1 MDSNSKKVQEAIP
14 SRFKLGDL
22 VLAKIKSS
30 MCMFEIERPWLS
42 VICPDFGSNDEYA
55 KVDLLSGDRFARH
68 YHVQRLGSR
77 FEKAWVPESEL
88 NIIRRDDVQ
97 YKSILRSFDKKA
109 LKYFKKY
116 AKKTSEEMVEICR
129 VRAETFDSFKYSDI
143 NNGRLKSVVEKEICD
158 VKSENI
164 DLKFKLK
171 RLEESFADLKNF
183 VISQNNDQPQ
193 NEQETESNNENAKGI
208 KLEKIEDY
216 VEELQKLNQI
226 NKDLKKDNL
235 KLSNENTK
243 LSKENED
250 YEKMQ
255 KQNEAMIKSLKQ
267 DLLKLSQENV
277 HLKYGQGSKN
287 GKF

>member
-1 MDSNSKKVQEAIP
+1 MDSNTKKVQEAIP

-30 MCMFEIERPWLS
+30 MCMFEIEKDWLS

-55 KVDLLSGDRFARH
+55 KVALLSGDRSARH
-68 YHVQRLGSR
+68 YHVQHLGSR

-164 DLKFKLK
+164 DLKFQLK
-171 RLEESFADLKNF
+171 SLKESFADLKNF

-193 NEQETESNNENAKGI
+193 NEQETESNNENAKKN
-208 KLEKIEDY
+208 KLDK
-216 VEELQKLNQI
+216 VENYAELKKI

-235 KLSNENTK
+235 KLSNENTR

-287 GKF
+287 GPF